1 MLKSLLLLAARL
13 LVAVLFVPAGVSTLT
28 NISGSAG
35 YFAGLGLP
43 LPTLMAIGVG
53 LIELFGGALV
63 MVGFQVTLVCV
74 GLAAF
79 ALAAGFI
86 GHYGQGGGDPAMAFM
101 HQQALMKDIAISGGL
116 LALAAAGGGA
126 FSLDRIFGRQPT

>member
-1 MLKSLLLLAARL
+1 MLKGLVLLAARL
-13 LVAVLFVPAGVSTLT
+13 LIAVLFVPAGVSTLT

-43 LPTLMAIGVG
+43 LPTLLAIVVG
-53 LIELFGGALV
+53 LIELLGGALV
-63 MVGFQVTLVCV
+63 MVGFQVTLVCA
-74 GLAAF
+74 GLALF
-79 ALAAGFI
+79 AVAAGFI
-86 GHYGQGGGDPAMAFM
+86 GHYGQGGGDPALTFM

-126 FSLDRIFGRQPT
+126 LSLDRIFGRRPI

>member
-1 MLKSLLLLAARL
+1 MLKSLILLAARL
-13 LVAVLFVPAGVSTLT
+13 LIAILFVPAGVSTLT

-43 LPTLMAIGVG
+43 LPTLVAIGVG
-53 LIELFGGALV
+53 LLELFGGALV
-63 MVGFQVTLVCV
+63 MVGFQVTLVCA
-74 GLAAF
+74 GLALF
-79 ALAAGFI
+79 AIADDA
-86 GHYGQGGGDPAMAFM
+86 AMAFM

-126 FSLDRIFGRQPT
+126 FSLDRIFGRRPT